1 MVSKAKAIK
10 GSVKSIEYIQSD
22 KVLGDA
28 MELDR
33 NGIISSD
40 PKEILDEL
48 RVMQESNEKCQ
59 KNTISIVI
67 SPSSEKDFS
76 KAELRE
82 ITREHLKGLGLE
94 NNQYLATFHQSTGH
108 THIHVIANR
117 IDEQG
122 KAVSD
127 SFISKRSQD
136 ISEKIAQ
143 EKGLLTAKDW
153 KKINEVTISP
163 VKEEIKQAHD
173 FAKSKAHDF
182 GQYSVLMKSRGVEVI
197 PTINKKGE
205 MQGFKFLHE
214 QSAMTF
220 KASEIGKNAGVKDL
234 LQNRVKIPNLS
245 APYLEI
251 AKKIHETIIKT
262 TIDRGFSR

>member
-1 MVSKAKAIK
+1 MVSKAKSIR
-10 GSVKSIEYIQSD
+10 GSAKSIEYIQSD

-40 PKEILDEL
+40 PNEILQEFRL
-48 RVMQESNEKCQ
+48 MQEANEKCQ

-67 SPSSEKDFS
+67 SPSSEKEFS

-82 ITREHLKGLGLE
+82 ITRTHLKELGLLE
-94 NNQYLATFHQSTGH
+94 NQYLATVHQSTGQ

-153 KKINEVTISP
+153 KKVNDLTILP

-182 GQYSVLMKSRGVEVI
+182 SQYSELMKGRGVEVI
-197 PTINKKGE
+197 PTINKQGE
-205 MQGFKFLHE
+205 MQGFKFLHPH
-214 QSAMTF
+214 SGLSF
-220 KASEIGKNAGVKDL
+220 KASDIGKNTGVKDL
-234 LQNRVKIPNLS
+234 LQNRVQIPNLS
-245 APYLEI
+245 APYLEV
-251 AKKIHETIIKT
+251 AKKITEKIIKT

>member
-10 GSVKSIEYIQSD
+10 GSAKSIEYIQSD
-22 KVLGDA
+22 KTLGDA

-33 NGIISSD
+33 NGIISND

-48 RVMQESNEKCQ
+48 RIMQEANEKCK

-67 SPSSEKDFS
+67 SPSSQKEFS
-76 KAELRE
+76 KPELRE
-82 ITREHLKGLGLE
+82 ITREHLKGLGLDQ
-94 NNQYLATFHQSTGH
+94 NQYLATVHQSTGH
-108 THIHVIANR
+108 THIHIIANR
-117 IDEQG
+117 IDEHG

-136 ISEKIAQ
+136 ISERIAQ

-173 FAKSKAHDF
+173 FAKSKVHDF
-182 GQYSVLMKSRGVEVI
+182 TQYSELMKSRRVEI
-197 PTINKKGE
+197 LPTINKQGE

-220 KASEIGKNAGVKDL
+220 KASDIGKNTGVKDL
-234 LQNRVKIPNLS
+234 LQNRVQIPNLS
-245 APYLEI
+245 APYLEV

>member
-1 MVSKAKAIK
+1 MVSKAKAIR
-10 GSVKSIEYIQSD
+10 GSAQSISYIQFD

-33 NGIISSD
+33 YGVVSD
-40 PKEILDEL
+40 DPNEILQEFRL
-48 RVMQESNEKCQ
+48 MQEANEKCE
-59 KNTISIVI
+59 KNTISMVI
-67 SPSSEKDFS
+67 SPSSEKEFS
-76 KAELRE
+76 KSELRD
-82 ITREHLKGLGLE
+82 IARTHLKGLGLE
-94 NNQYLATFHQSTGH
+94 NNQYLATVHQSTGK
-108 THIHVIANR
+108 THIHIIANR

-143 EKGLLTAKDW
+143 KKGLLTAQDW

-182 GQYSVLMKSRGVEVI
+182 QQYSELMKGRRVEVI
-197 PTINKKGE
+197 PTINKQGNI
-205 MQGFKFLHE
+205 QGFKLLHE
-214 QSAMTF
+214 QSGMTF
-220 KASEIGKNAGVKDL
+220 KASEIGKNTGVKDL
-234 LQNRVKIPNLS
+234 LQNKVKIPNLS
-245 APYLEI
+245 APYLELAKSI
-251 AKKIHETIIKT
+251 AKKVIKT
-262 TIDRGFSR
+262 TIDRGISM

>member
-10 GSVKSIEYIQSD
+10 GSVASIQYIQSD

-33 NGIISSD
+33 NGIISND

-48 RVMQESNEKCQ
+48 RIMQEANEKCQ

-82 ITREHLKGLGLE
+82 ITREHLKGLGLDQ
-94 NNQYLATFHQSTGH
+94 NQYLATVHQSTGH

-117 IDEQG
+117 IDEHG

-143 EKGLLTAKDW
+143 EKGLLTANDW

-182 GQYSVLMKSRGVEVI
+182 SQYSELMKSRGVEVI
-197 PTINKKGE
+197 PTINKQGE

-220 KASEIGKNAGVKDL
+220 KASDIGKNTGVKDL
-234 LQNRVKIPNLS
+234 LQNRVQIPNLS
-245 APYLEI
+245 APYLEV

>member
-1 MVSKAKAIK
+1 MVSKAKSIR
-10 GSVKSIEYIQSD
+10 GSAKSIEYIQSD

-40 PKEILDEL
+40 PNEILQEFRL
-48 RVMQESNEKCQ
+48 MQEANEKCQ

-67 SPSSEKDFS
+67 SPSSEKEFS

-82 ITREHLKGLGLE
+82 ITRTHLKGLGLSE
-94 NNQYLATFHQSTGH
+94 NQYLATVHQSTGQ

-182 GQYSVLMKSRGVEVI
+182 SQYSELMKGRGVEVI
-197 PTINKKGE
+197 PAINKQGE
-205 MQGFKFLHE
+205 MQGFKFLHPH
-214 QSAMTF
+214 SGLCF
-220 KASEIGKNAGVKDL
+220 KASDIGKNAGIKDL
-234 LQNRVKIPNLS
+234 LQNRVQIPNLS

-251 AKKIHETIIKT
+251 AKKIHEKIIIN

>member
-1 MVSKAKAIK
+1 MVSKAKAIR
-10 GSVKSIEYIQSD
+10 GSAQSISYIQSD

-33 NGIISSD
+33 YGIVSD
-40 PKEILDEL
+40 DPNEILQEF
-48 RVMQESNEKCQ
+48 RVMQEANEKCE
-59 KNTISIVI
+59 KNTISMVI
-67 SPSSEKDFS
+67 SPSSEKEFS
-76 KAELRE
+76 KAELRD
-82 ITREHLKGLGLE
+82 IARTHLKGLGLE
-94 NNQYLATFHQSTGH
+94 NNQYLATVHQSTGQ
-108 THIHVIANR
+108 THIHIIANR
-117 IDEQG
+117 IDEHG

-173 FAKSKAHDF
+173 FAKTKAHDF
-182 GQYSVLMKSRGVEVI
+182 KQYSELMKGRAVEVI
-197 PTINKKGE
+197 PTINKQGS
-205 MQGFKFLHE
+205 MQGFKLHHE
-214 QSAMTF
+214 QSGLTF
-220 KASEIGKNAGVKDL
+220 KASEIGKNTGVKDL
-234 LQNRVKIPNLS
+234 LQNKVKIPNLS

-251 AKKIHETIIKT
+251 AKKITEKVIKT
-262 TIDRGFSR
+262 TIDRGMSM

>member
-1 MVSKAKAIK
+1 MVSKAKAIR
-10 GSVKSIEYIQSD
+10 GSAQSISYIQSD

-33 NGIISSD
+33 YGIVSD
-40 PKEILDEL
+40 NPNEILQEL
-48 RVMQESNEKCQ
+48 RIMQEANEKCQ
-59 KNTISIVI
+59 KNTISMVI
-67 SPSSEKDFS
+67 SPSSEKEFS

-94 NNQYLATFHQSTGH
+94 NNQYLATVHQSTGH
-108 THIHVIANR
+108 THIHIIANR
-117 IDEQG
+117 IDEHG

-136 ISEKIAQ
+136 ISERIAQ

-153 KKINEVTISP
+153 KKINDVTISP

-182 GQYSVLMKSRGVEVI
+182 SQYSELMKSRGVQVL
-197 PTINKKGE
+197 PTINKQGE

-220 KASEIGKNAGVKDL
+220 KASDIGKNTGVKDL
-234 LQNRVKIPNLS
+234 LQNRVQIPYLS
-245 APYLEI
+245 APYLEV

>member
-1 MVSKAKAIK
+1 MVSKAKSIR
-10 GSVKSIEYIQSD
+10 GSAKSIEYIQSD

-33 NGIISSD
+33 NGIISTD
-40 PKEILDEL
+40 PNEILQEFRL
-48 RVMQESNEKCQ
+48 MQEANEKCQ

-67 SPSSEKDFS
+67 SPSSEKEFS

-82 ITREHLKGLGLE
+82 ITRTHLKGLGLE
-94 NNQYLATFHQSTGH
+94 NNQYLATIHQSTGQ

-182 GQYSVLMKSRGVEVI
+182 SQYSELMKGRGVEVV
-197 PTINKKGE
+197 PTINKQRE

-214 QSAMTF
+214 QSGMTF
-220 KASEIGKNAGVKDL
+220 KASDIGKNTGIKDL
-234 LQNRVKIPNLS
+234 LQNRVQIPNLS
-245 APYLEI
+245 APYLKV
-251 AKKIHETIIKT
+251 AKKITEKIIKT
-262 TIDRGFSR
+262 AIDRGLSR

>member
-1 MVSKAKAIK
+1 MVSKAKAIR
-10 GSVKSIEYIQSD
+10 GSAQSISYIQSD

-33 NGIISSD
+33 YGIVSD
-40 PKEILDEL
+40 DPNEILQEF
-48 RVMQESNEKCQ
+48 RIMQEANEKCE
-59 KNTISIVI
+59 KNTISMVI
-67 SPSSEKDFS
+67 SPSSEKEFS
-76 KAELRE
+76 KAELRD
-82 ITREHLKGLGLE
+82 IARTHLKGLGLE
-94 NNQYLATFHQSTGH
+94 NNQYLATVHQSTGQ
-108 THIHVIANR
+108 THIHIIANR
-117 IDEQG
+117 IDEHG

-163 VKEEIKQAHD
+163 VKDEIKQAHD

-182 GQYSVLMKSRGVEVI
+182 GQYSELMKSRGVEVI
-197 PTINKKGE
+197 PTINKQGT
-205 MQGFKFLHE
+205 MQGFKLYHE

-220 KASEIGKNAGVKDL
+220 KASEIGKNTGVKDL
-234 LQNRVKIPNLS
+234 LQNKVKIPNLS

-251 AKKIHETIIKT
+251 AKKITEKVIKT
-262 TIDRGFSR
+262 TIDRGMSM

>member
-1 MVSKAKAIK
+1 MVSKAKSIR
-10 GSVKSIEYIQSD
+10 GSAKSISYIQSD

-33 NGIISSD
+33 YGIVSD
-40 PKEILDEL
+40 DPNEILQEF
-48 RVMQESNEKCQ
+48 RIMQEANEKCE
-59 KNTISIVI
+59 KNTISMVI
-67 SPSSEKDFS
+67 SPSSEKEFS

-82 ITREHLKGLGLE
+82 IARTHLKGLGLE
-94 NNQYLATFHQSTGH
+94 NNQYLATVHKSTGQ
-108 THIHVIANR
+108 THIHIIANR
-117 IDEQG
+117 IDEHG

-173 FAKSKAHDF
+173 FAKSKAHDLQ
-182 GQYSVLMKSRGVEVI
+182 QYSELMKSRGVEVI
-197 PTINKKGE
+197 PTINKQGV
-205 MQGFKFLHE
+205 MQGFKLHHE

-220 KASEIGKNAGVKDL
+220 KASEIGKNTGVKDL
-234 LQNRVKIPNLS
+234 LQNKVKIPNLS
-245 APYLEI
+245 PPYLKI
-251 AKKIHETIIKT
+251 AKKLVKIV
-262 TIDRGFSR
+262 IDKGIEM

>member
-1 MVSKAKAIK
+1 MVSKAKSIK
-10 GSVKSIEYIQSD
+10 GSAKSIEYIQSD

-33 NGIISSD
+33 YGIISDD
-40 PKEILDEL
+40 PNEILQEFRL
-48 RVMQESNEKCQ
+48 MQEANEKCQ

-67 SPSSEKDFS
+67 SPSSEKEFS
-76 KAELRE
+76 KADLRD
-82 ITREHLKGLGLE
+82 IARTHLKGLGLE
-94 NNQYLATFHQSTGH
+94 NNQYLATVHQSTGQ
-108 THIHVIANR
+108 THIHIIANR

-153 KKINEVTISP
+153 KKINEVTLSP

-173 FAKSKAHDF
+173 FAKMRSGNLQD
-182 GQYSVLMKSRGVEVI
+182 YSDLMKSKGVEVI
-197 PTINKKGE
+197 PTINKQGKI
-205 MQGFKFLHE
+205 QGFKLTHE
-214 QSAMTF
+214 QSGLTF
-220 KASEIGKNAGVKDL
+220 KASEVGKNLGIKDL
-234 LQNRVKIPNLS
+234 LQNQVKIPNLS
-245 APYLEI
+245 APYLEV
-251 AKKIHETIIKT
+251 AKKIMEKIIKT
-262 TIDRGFSR
+262 TIDRGMSM

>member
-1 MVSKAKAIK
+1 MVSKAKTIK
-10 GSVKSIEYIQSD
+10 GSAKSIEYIQSD

-33 NGIISSD
+33 YGIVSD
-40 PKEILDEL
+40 DPNEILQEF
-48 RVMQESNEKCQ
+48 RIMQEANEKCE

-67 SPSSEKDFS
+67 SPSSEKEFS
-76 KAELRE
+76 KAELRD
-82 ITREHLKGLGLE
+82 IARTHLKGLGLE
-94 NNQYLATFHQSTGH
+94 NNQYLATVHQSTGQ
-108 THIHVIANR
+108 THIHIIANR

-153 KKINEVTISP
+153 KKVNDLTILP
-163 VKEEIKQAHD
+163 VKEEIKQTHD
-173 FAKSKAHDF
+173 FAKSKAHNF
-182 GQYSVLMKSRGVEVI
+182 SQYSEFMKGRGVEVI
-197 PTINKKGE
+197 PTINKQGN
-205 MQGFKFLHE
+205 MQGFKLHHE
-214 QSAMTF
+214 QSGMTF
-220 KASEIGKNAGVKDL
+220 KASDIGKNTGIKDL

-251 AKKIHETIIKT
+251 AKKITEKVIKT
-262 TIDRGFSR
+262 TIDRGMSM